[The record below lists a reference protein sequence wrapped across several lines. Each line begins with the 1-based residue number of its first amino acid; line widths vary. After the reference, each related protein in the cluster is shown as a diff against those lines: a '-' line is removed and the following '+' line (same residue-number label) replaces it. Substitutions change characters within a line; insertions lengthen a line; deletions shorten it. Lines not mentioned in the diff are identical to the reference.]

1 MLPCQPTHARRA
13 QAVDRKNL
21 VVVLALGVA
30 SGCVLGFLAAAVFLQ
45 CSWAAAHLAAAAGVA
60 TLSPRFSAC
69 PPVVCDE
76 PSAALLGACC
86 AGVLACL
93 PARVSHALTQERGAQ
108 AAADGHVSALVSEEA
123 RGAEAAFWRDR
134 RCSRLGQEVAEWP
147 RADLLSKAAADQYRQ
162 CVKCCFVCNVS

>member
-1 MLPCQPTHARRA
+1 MQLTCTCAASAWLPCQPTHAQRT

-45 CSWAAAHLAAAAGVA
+45 CSWAAAHLAAMAGVA

-86 AGVLACL
+86 AGMLACL
-93 PARVSHALTQERGAQ
+93 PARVADALTRERGAQ
-108 AAADGHVSALVSEEA
+108 AVADGRVSALVSEEA
-123 RGAEAAFWRDR
+123 RGR
-134 RCSRLGQEVAEWP
+134 RLCGL
-147 RADLLSKAAADQYRQ
+147 AAAQ
-162 CVKCCFVCNVS
+162 FVHIAVGYTHHTAGR